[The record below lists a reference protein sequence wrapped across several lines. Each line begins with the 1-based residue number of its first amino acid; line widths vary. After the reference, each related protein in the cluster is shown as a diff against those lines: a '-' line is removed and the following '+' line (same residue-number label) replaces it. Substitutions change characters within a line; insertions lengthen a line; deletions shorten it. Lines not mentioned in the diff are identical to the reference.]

1 MPRLYLDNAATSF
14 PKPPDVYDAMLRYGK
29 EVGGTAGR
37 GMYFEA
43 REGGRLIRQCRE
55 RINTLIN
62 GEDPDH
68 IIFTLNTT
76 DALNLAIK
84 GIIRHR
90 LVSSPKAPIH
100 IVATEMEHN
109 SVLRPLNSLA
119 EETNGLVSFTCIQ
132 ADPQTGRFTPAA
144 VAAAIRPDTALV
156 AILHASNVT
165 GAVQP
170 AEEIGK
176 LCRAK
181 NIPLLLDAAQS
192 VGHIPFDAQKLQADL
207 IALPGHKGLLGPL
220 GTGALYIRPG
230 IEKILRS
237 QREGGTGSSSESDRQ
252 PDTLPDKYEP
262 GSQNAVG
269 IVGLSEGV
277 KWLLARGPEAL
288 ESHEQSLCHAMLE
301 GLNEIGAFT
310 GRSGFKLLGP
320 QTPENRINVYSLTH
334 DSLSSQEIAAIME
347 QKYGILGRAGLA
359 CAPRAHKLLNTV
371 NGAYRLSTGPFTT
384 LEEVRYACRSLAELC
399 QTMTTRSSI
408 SRG

>member
-14 PKPPDVYDAMLRYGK
+14 PKPPGVYEAMLRYGK

-43 REGGRLIRQCRE
+43 REGGRLIRQCRD

-90 LVSSPKAPIH
+90 LLTAPGKPVH

-109 SVLRPLNSLA
+109 SVLRPLNALA
-119 EETNGLVSFTCIQ
+119 EETRNQVQWSCVD
-132 ADPQTGRFTPAA
+132 ADPQTGRFTAEAVMAA
-144 VAAAIRPDTALV
+144 VTPDTALV

-165 GAVQP
+165 GAIQP
-170 AEEIGK
+170 AAEIGAA
-176 LCRAK
+176 CRSR
-181 NIPLLLDAAQS
+181 NIPVLLDAAQS
-192 VGHIPFDAQKLQADL
+192 VGHIPFDAQQLQADL

-230 IEKILRS
+230 IEQILRP
-237 QREGGTGSSSESDRQ
+237 QREGGTGSSSESERQ

-262 GSQNAVG
+262 GSQNAIG
-269 IVGLSEGV
+269 IVGLGEAV
-277 KWLLARGPEAL
+277 KWLNARGPETMAN
-288 ESHEQSLCHAMLE
+288 HEHELCQAMLE
-301 GLNEIGAFT
+301 GLEEIGALN
-310 GRSGFKLLGP
+310 GRGGLKLLGP
-320 QTPENRINVYSLTH
+320 HTATNRINVFSMTH
-334 DSLSSQEIAAIME
+334 ESLSAQEIAAIME

-359 CAPRAHKLLNTV
+359 CAPRAHKLLGTT
-371 NGAYRLSTGPFTT
+371 NGAYRLSTGPFNT
-384 LEEVRYACRSLAELC
+384 LEDIHYACRSLGELC
-399 QTMTTRSSI
+399 ESMSAM
-408 SRG
+408 